1 MIGVVAPGSRR
12 EVVSE
17 FFELFKTPWEFVDAN
32 RNYEVVLIAG
42 DAEFDGSLAKLVLHY
57 SAAKLA
63 MDAAEGVAIDSRKSD
78 RVLMDRCGR
87 LPVFKECLAFRT
99 EGDGLRIEGESQVR
113 ASYHRVRNNQ
123 HVVRVGFDL
132 FAEIETLLTIGQDA
146 QFAQTPTIDRHI
158 AFIRELMIQSGASF
172 VEIPPAPAG
181 HPFVACLTHDVDHP
195 RVAFHKLDHTACGF
209 LLRATVG
216 SALDFLKRKIKV
228 RELLRN
234 LLAAMKLPFV
244 YLGWAEDFWAG
255 FERRYSAVEKGL
267 PSTYFIL
274 PFKGIPGRTR
284 EGEAP
289 KLRASGYG
297 AKEIEK
303 SLASIRDS
311 GCEVATHGIN
321 AWLTAEEACRE
332 MREVQAISNGS
343 ERGVRMHWLYF
354 DEQSPAV
361 LERAGANYDSTV
373 GYRDTV
379 GFRSGTTQA
388 FKPFNADHLLELPLT
403 VMDTAL
409 FYPAYLDLSQAEAV
423 PILRETVARVAEFGG
438 CITVNWHD
446 RSLAPERQWRESYEA
461 LLEDLRGQNAWFAT
475 ASQAAAWFQ
484 NRRSAKFQYDE
495 KGERLVGITTVKPSK
510 GGLPGLQ
517 LRIYSAQNL
526 SRDTAPGAARFMQM
540 EFSEDI
546 KLSTESGDAAEL
558 TADCEP
564 IHL

>member
-17 FFELFKTPWEFVDAN
+17 FFELFKTPWEFIDAN
-32 RNYEVVLIAG
+32 RNYEVILIVG
-42 DAEFDGSLAKLVLHY
+42 DAEFDGSEAKLVLHY
-57 SAAKLA
+57 SSDMLA
-63 MDAAEGVAIDSRKSD
+63 LDAAEGVAVDSRKSD
-78 RVLMDRCGR
+78 RVLLDRGGR
-87 LPVFKECLAFRT
+87 LPVIKQCLAFRA
-99 EGDGLRIEGESQVR
+99 EGDGLQIEGESQVR
-113 ASYHRVRNNQ
+113 ASYHRIRDNR
-123 HVVRVGFDL
+123 HVARVGFDL
-132 FAEIETLLTIGQDA
+132 FAEIETLLTFGQHA

-172 VEIPPAPAG
+172 MEIPPAPAG

-195 RVAFHKLDHTACGF
+195 AVAFHKLDRTACGF

-216 SALDFLKRKIKV
+216 SALDFLKGKIRV

-234 LLAAMKLPFV
+234 LLAALKLPFV

-255 FERRYSAVEKGL
+255 FEDRYSAMEQGL
-267 PSTYFIL
+267 PSTYFVL
-274 PFKGIPGRTR
+274 PFKGTPGKTR

-311 GCEVATHGIN
+311 GSEVATHGIN
-321 AWLTAEEACRE
+321 AWLTAEEASRE
-332 MREVQAISNGS
+332 MREVRAVSGAS
-343 ERGVRMHWLYF
+343 ECGIRMHWLYF
-354 DEQSPAV
+354 DEGSPAV
-361 LERAGANYDSTV
+361 LEQAGANYDSTL

-388 FKPFNADHLLELPLT
+388 FKPFNADRLLELPLT

-409 FYPAYLDLSQAEAV
+409 FYPAYLNLSQTEAL

-446 RSLAPERQWRESYEA
+446 RSLAPERQWRESYQA
-461 LLEDLRGQNAWFAT
+461 LLEDLRRQNAWFAT
-475 ASQAAAWFQ
+475 ASQAVAWFQ
-484 NRRSAKFQYDE
+484 NRRSATFQYDG
-495 KGERLVGITTVKPSK
+495 KRERLVGIPTARASK

-517 LRIYSAQNL
+517 LRTYSTQNL
-526 SRDTAPGAARFMQM
+526 SRDTAPGAARFTQA

-546 KLSTESGDAAEL
+546 QLSTQSGSASDLIAA
-558 TADCEP
+558 CEP
-564 IHL
+564 IRL

>member
-12 EVVSE
+12 EIVSE

-32 RNYEVVLIAG
+32 RSYEVVLIAG

-57 SAAKLA
+57 SAGKLA
-63 MDAAEGVAIDSRKSD
+63 IDAAEGVAIDSRKSD
-78 RVLMDRCGR
+78 RVLMDRGGR

-99 EGDGLRIEGESQVR
+99 EGDGLQIDGESQVR
-113 ASYHRVRNNQ
+113 ASYHRIRDKR
-123 HVVRVGFDL
+123 HLVRVGFDL
-132 FAEIETLLTIGQDA
+132 FAEIETLLTIGQHA

-172 VEIPPAPAG
+172 VEIPPAPVG

-195 RVAFHKLDHTACGF
+195 AVAFHKLDHTACGF
-209 LLRATVG
+209 LMRATVG
-216 SALDFLKRKIKV
+216 SALDLLKGKIGV

-234 LLAAMKLPFV
+234 LLAAVKLPFV

-255 FERRYSAVEKGL
+255 FEARYSALERGL
-267 PSTYFIL
+267 PSTYFVL
-274 PFKGIPGRTR
+274 PFKGIPGKTH
-284 EGEAP
+284 EGDAP
-289 KLRASGYG
+289 KLRASGYS
-297 AKEIEK
+297 AKEIQK

-321 AWLTAEEACRE
+321 AWLTTGEASRE
-332 MREVQAISNGS
+332 MREVQAASNGS
-343 ERGVRMHWLYF
+343 ACGFRMHWLYF
-354 DEQSPAV
+354 NEQSPTV
-361 LERAGANYDSTV
+361 LEQAGANYDSTV

-379 GFRSGTTQA
+379 GFRCGTTQA

-409 FYPAYLDLSQAEAV
+409 FYPAYLNLSQAEAV

-446 RSLAPERQWRESYEA
+446 RSLAPERQWQESYQA
-461 LLEDLRGQNAWFAT
+461 LLEDLKHQKAWFAT
-475 ASQAAAWFQ
+475 ASQAVAWFQ
-484 NRRSAKFQYDE
+484 HRRSAKFQYDG
-495 KGERLVGITTVKPSK
+495 KGERLLEVTTTKPTRR
-510 GGLPGLQ
+510 GLPGLQ
-517 LRIYSAQNL
+517 LRTYSMQNL
-526 SRDTAPGAARFMQM
+526 SRDKAPSRARFTQM

-546 KLSTESGDAAEL
+546 KLSTEFGDAAEL
-558 TADCEP
+558 IAFEP